1 MQPTHSINEQLSV
14 LNHWQQLAFNTAL
27 CERSFANFE
36 LFCEIEEWQDQKK
49 GARKIL
55 NKVWEYLRG
64 QLKSLKNMEKQLET
78 LTDFI
83 PDPDDFEQYG
93 AYPAMDTTVALQS
106 CVQSILDSSIMD
118 APAIQTMMKERLL
131 EVLEMQEIEPSESEL
146 WLRHQVFEQAV
157 YDLITVHNSHADMIK
172 QLIPL
177 SQDKGI
183 SHLGICLED

>member
-14 LNHWQQLAFNTAL
+14 LNHWQQLAFTTAL

-36 LFCEIEEWQDQKK
+36 LFCEIETWQDQAK
-49 GARKIL
+49 GTRKIL

-64 QLKSLKNMEKQLET
+64 QLKSMKNMEKQLET

-83 PDPDDFEQYG
+83 PDPDDFDQYG
-93 AYPAMDTTVALQS
+93 AYPAMDTAVALQS
-106 CVQSILDSSIMD
+106 CVQSILDNSVMD
-118 APAIQTMMKERLL
+118 AQAIQIMMSERLA
-131 EVLEMQEIEPSESEL
+131 EVLEMQDIEKSESEL
-146 WLRHQVFEQAV
+146 WQRHQSFEQAV
-157 YDLITVHNSHADMIK
+157 YDLITVHNSHADIVK

-177 SQDKGI
+177 SQDKGV